1 MSSSDAK
8 SLIEQAVRNF
18 QAEVPALQQL
28 RLVAAIELHGRG
40 DTQIYRVEVPGPHVT
55 KDIAPDAR
63 VRLSMQRAFF
73 NVMATDGKVAD
84 WREAFT
90 YGQAKATGTPQILK
104 LIENVVDRH
113 EERQRTRRAR
123 SHP

>member
-1 MSSSDAK
+1 MSSSSDAK
-8 SLIEQAVRNF
+8 ALIEQAVQNF

-40 DTQIYRVEVPGPHVT
+40 DTQIYRVEVPGPKVT
-55 KDIAPDAR
+55 KDIGADAR
-63 VRLSMQRAFF
+63 VRISMQRAFF

-90 YGQAKATGTPQILK
+90 YGQAKASGPTQMLK

-113 EERQRTRRAR
+113 EERARLRKGTR
-123 SHP
+123 